1 MTLRN
6 STFMHE
12 LPIHNRFP
20 FFLYPAVSRFAVV
33 GSSVLYII
41 PKDRKPVGVR
51 QSSKSHGIP
60 TPPLSALHDT
70 TRRQLLATARQIA
83 HRVVSRS
90 VLSLPSS

>member
-41 PKDRKPVGVR
+41 PKDRKPVGVP
-51 QSSKSHGIP
+51 QFSSGQV
-60 TPPLSALHDT
+60 TRLPPFRRYTTLHD
-70 TRRQLLATARQIA
+70 AAPVACDGTADSTQGR
-83 HRVVSRS
+83 
-90 VLSLPSS
+90 

>member
-51 QSSKSHGIP
+51 QSSKSHG
-60 TPPLSALHDT
+60 TPPPFRRYT
-70 TRRQLLATARQIA
+70 TRHDASCLRR
-83 HRVVSRS
+83 HGR
-90 VLSLPSS
+90 

>member
-20 FFLYPAVSRFAVV
+20 LFLYPAVSRFAVV

-51 QSSKSHGIP
+51 QSSKSHG
-60 TPPLSALHDT
+60 TPPPFGATRHDT
-70 TRRQLLATARQIA
+70 TPVACDGTADSTQGR
-83 HRVVSRS
+83 
-90 VLSLPSS
+90 